1 MEGMLF
7 ERMGQYD
14 YENLYFCQDKSVGLK
29 AVIAIHNT
37 ILGPA
42 AGGTRMWTYAA
53 EAEAIVD
60 AMRLARAM
68 TYKLAAVGANFGGG

>member
-7 ERMGQYD
+7 ERMEQYD

-37 ILGPA
+37 VLGPA
-42 AGGTRMWTYAA
+42 
-53 EAEAIVD
+53 
-60 AMRLARAM
+60 
-68 TYKLAAVGANFGGG
+68 